1 MSYPRYSIH
10 RQSRGRYAIC
20 DCGHMDCTVTAY
32 VEPADRAYR
41 YDAPCAQEG
50 HSRPVEV
57 PLEEAE
63 ADTEPGMEADW
74 HHCALCDQWQP
85 QEPRDDPDRCP
96 YHARPER
103 ERQITA
109 AINIGL
115 ILETVGVA
123 GDIAL
128 HQGFVLVENFM
139 QDTQPVVDDQL
150 VVLQQ
155 AYLDACQSA
164 YEEV

>member
-10 RQSRGRYAIC
+10 RWSQGGYAIC
-20 DCGHMDCTVTAY
+20 DCGHMNCAVTAY

-41 YDAPCAQEG
+41 YDAPCTQEG

-74 HHCALCDQWQP
+74 HQ
-85 QEPRDDPDRCP
+85 
-96 YHARPER
+96 R
-103 ERQITA
+103 ERLRRKQITA

-115 ILETVGVA
+115 ILEAVGVD

-128 HQGFVLVENFM
+128 HQGFVLVEDFM
-139 QDTQPVVDDQL
+139 EDAQPVVDDQL

>member
-10 RQSRGRYAIC
+10 RWSQGGYAIC
-20 DCGHMDCTVTAY
+20 DCGHMNCAVTAY

-41 YDAPCAQEG
+41 YDAPCTQEG

-57 PLEEAE
+57 PPEEAE
-63 ADTEPGMEADW
+63 ADTEPGMEAGMEADW
-74 HHCALCDQWQP
+74 HQ
-85 QEPRDDPDRCP
+85 
-96 YHARPER
+96 R
-103 ERQITA
+103 ERLRRKQITA
-109 AINIGL
+109 AMNIGR
-115 ILETVGVA
+115 ILEAVGVA

-139 QDTQPVVDDQL
+139 QDTQPVMDDQL